1 MSFLVRSTLS
11 LAHGISLE
19 CTLEYV
25 TGTKSPGQFLTVMR
39 SCLLRCHHAD
49 TLIRSC
55 LETFNSIREFVE
67 QHRMESVP
75 SATNEAAV
83 SLVSRISRR
92 LCSQTYTLTPDSI
105 SSLCHRFIR
114 VAIAH
119 ARLDSSNFVVAADGL
134 RLPIE
139 TRVLKRCLS
148 TMTSFRGQAGNTK
161 SEIDLNV
168 LEVQRVLIML
178 QLTKNNAKEH
188 TFEIGVFVV
197 AVLLCMHQKSV
208 LENEQDGEA
217 KHSKADVLR
226 RFQSSG
232 TPTVCIP
239 SNECENCMVDI
250 TDDSHAR
257 ACESCGARY
266 CKECKGICMLKMGKK
281 KWRHRFCQQDS
292 SSRSRSEDEKCLETL
307 WTSFPLSESALLHLI
322 YNVMGSTRRV
332 CDFARAYVEY
342 SLCVRCSLYVRC
354 SL

>member
-1 MSFLVRSTLS
+1 
-11 LAHGISLE
+11 
-19 CTLEYV
+19 
-25 TGTKSPGQFLTVMR
+25 
-39 SCLLRCHHAD
+39 
-49 TLIRSC
+49 
-55 LETFNSIREFVE
+55 
-67 QHRMESVP
+67 MESVP

-168 LEVQRVLIML
+168 LEVQRVLTML
-178 QLTKNNAKEH
+178 QLTKNNGKEH

-208 LENEQDGEA
+208 LENEQDDGA

-232 TPTVCIP
+232 TPTVCVP
-239 SNECENCMVDI
+239 SNQCENCMVDI

-292 SSRSRSEDEKCLETL
+292 VVEAEVRMRS
-307 WTSFPLSESALLHLI
+307 
-322 YNVMGSTRRV
+322 V
-332 CDFARAYVEY
+332 
-342 SLCVRCSLYVRC
+342 
-354 SL
+354 